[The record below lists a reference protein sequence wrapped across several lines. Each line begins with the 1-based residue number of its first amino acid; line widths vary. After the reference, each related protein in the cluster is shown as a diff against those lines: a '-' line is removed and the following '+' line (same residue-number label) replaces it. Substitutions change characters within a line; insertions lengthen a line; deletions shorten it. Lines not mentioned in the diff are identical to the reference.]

1 MDIKLEN
8 RQAGPAGEEWKA
20 VITMPWKDLTKLVS
34 EVSRLIDF
42 HPSYSQKGFEVSREL
57 IEKAT
62 TE

>member
-8 RQAGPAGEEWKA
+8 GEF
-20 VITMPWKDLTKLVS
+20 VITMSWKDLTKLVS

-42 HPSYSQKGFEVSREL
+42 HPSYSQNGFEVSREL